1 MANEKEPT
9 PRKRAPRKKPAP
21 AKPAEPTEAL
31 APDVAD
37 ETATVGRE
45 VMTTASRDVDTTTV
59 APAAGPDAAAGPVP
73 NQRDLNR
80 AEVGQLY
87 LHTRS
92 RDIAVIL
99 DGEAAARVMAVF
111 AGTGRRLAM
120 RDMVHPELANTRNL
134 WVSIDLHEVVALS
147 WVPGLPSRAERV
159 MTVDPPVPEAMS
171 D

>member
-1 MANEKEPT
+1 MANEKKPT
-9 PRKRAPRKKPAP
+9 AQKRAPRKKPATTKP
-21 AKPAEPTEAL
+21 GEPAEAE

-45 VMTTASRDVDTTTV
+45 VMTTASRGVDTATAEST
-59 APAAGPDAAAGPVP
+59 AGPDAAAGPVP

-80 AEVGQLY
+80 AEFGQLF

-99 DGEAAARVMAVF
+99 DGDAAARVMSVF
-111 AGTGRRLAM
+111 AGTGSRVAM
-120 RDMVHPELANTRNL
+120 RDLVHPELANMRDL

-147 WVPGLPSRAERV
+147 WIPGLPSRADRV
-159 MTVDPPVPEAMS
+159 VTVDPPAPDAEPG
-171 D
+171 